1 MSKDEDRAIAKACRS
16 AMARTAL
23 DISELN
29 VLCVGGYVDLQGK
42 VRAPRGAAGTISVK
56 REFENL
62 KVLVRSVRGV
72 KDCRADRIIMVE
84 AA

>member
-16 AMARTAL
+16 AMARSPL

-29 VLCVGGYVDLQGK
+29 VLCTGGYVDLQGK
-42 VRAPRGAAGTISVK
+42 VRTPRGSAGTINLK

-62 KVLVRSVRGV
+62 KVVVRSVRGV
-72 KDCRADRIIMVE
+72 KDCRADRIILIE
-84 AA
+84 AH

>member
-16 AMARTAL
+16 AMARSAL

-29 VLCVGGYVDLQGK
+29 VLCIGGFVELQGK
-42 VRAPRGAAGTISVK
+42 VRTPRGSAGQISIK

-62 KVLVRSVRGV
+62 KVLVRAVRGV
-72 KDCRADRIIMVE
+72 KDCRGERVQLVE
-84 AA
+84 SH